1 MSGAFLFLYGP
12 PGSGKT
18 TLAGRLAQA
27 LDMPVYDLDSHIEA
41 AAGLSIADIF
51 VREGEPGFRRREQ
64 ETLRQLLRQL
74 PGVVALGG
82 GALLNADNRREA
94 ENAGRVLCLSAEPAV
109 LLERLQQGKQAIRPL
124 LASGNSGIEA
134 RLLRLLE
141 ERRNHYAS
149 FGLQLDVTHLP
160 VSNATSAALT
170 ALGAF
175 RVSGMVQPYDV
186 RVNPAGLNCCSA
198 HLARLGRFGKVGL
211 VCDEHTALLFAP
223 DVERSLRTAGLEVQR
238 FTIPAG
244 EHNKTLATVNQLWQ
258 GFVAAGL
265 ERGSLILSVGGGVT
279 GDVTGFT
286 AATYL
291 RGVAW
296 VNLPTSLLAMVDA
309 SIGGK
314 TGVDLPQGKNLV
326 GAFHPPRL
334 VLADPLTLNTL
345 PIPELRS
352 GMAEVVKHAVIGDP
366 GLLELCARGL
376 DALSCDWDAVVC
388 RAAAVKVA
396 IIQADPYE
404 QGRREVLNFG
414 HTIAHAIEQASGYR
428 LRHGEAVAIG
438 MLQETRLAER
448 IGLAQA
454 GLSQTL
460 ADVLRGLG
468 LPVEIP
474 AGLDKT
480 ALRAAMEVD
489 KKRRAGRLRFS
500 LPRRPGQVEY
510 GVLLEEEAP
519 LSEVLQ

>member
-1 MSGAFLFLYGP
+1 M
-12 PGSGKT
+12 
-18 TLAGRLAQA
+18 
-27 LDMPVYDLDSHIEA
+27 
-41 AAGLSIADIF
+41 
-51 VREGEPGFRRREQ
+51 
-64 ETLRQLLRQL
+64 
-74 PGVVALGG
+74 
-82 GALLNADNRREA
+82 
-94 ENAGRVLCLSAEPAV
+94 
-109 LLERLQQGKQAIRPL
+109 
-124 LASGNSGIEA
+124 
-134 RLLRLLE
+134 
-141 ERRNHYAS
+141 
-149 FGLQLDVTHLP
+149 
-160 VSNATSAALT
+160 
-170 ALGAF
+170 
-175 RVSGMVQPYDV
+175 
-186 RVNPAGLNCCSA
+186 
-198 HLARLGRFGKVGL
+198 
-211 VCDEHTALLFAP
+211 
-223 DVERSLRTAGLEVQR
+223 
-238 FTIPAG
+238 
-244 EHNKTLATVNQLWQ
+244 
-258 GFVAAGL
+258 
-265 ERGSLILSVGGGVT
+265 
-279 GDVTGFT
+279 
-286 AATYL
+286 
-291 RGVAW
+291 
-296 VNLPTSLLAMVDA
+296 
-309 SIGGK
+309 
-314 TGVDLPQGKNLV
+314 
-326 GAFHPPRL
+326 
-334 VLADPLTLNTL
+334 
-345 PIPELRS
+345 
-352 GMAEVVKHAVIGDP
+352 IGDP

-376 DALSCDWDAVVC
+376 DALSCDWDTVVC